1 MDAITAIQQ
10 RTSVRRYRAEPV
22 SRETIEQLLTCA
34 VRAPN
39 HKLTEPWR
47 FTVFG
52 SAARTRFAELRAR
65 HRLKRYS
72 DPAAPE
78 ALAAAEKIRQE
89 TTGTPV
95 FVVILSAVHPDE
107 ITREEDYAAS
117 MMAAANL
124 MIAAEALGLGSY
136 LKTGGIMRDPEFLQL
151 ARVPEGFR
159 VVAIIS
165 LGYPADREAPRRR
178 KPVASLTEWVE

>member
-10 RTSVRRYRAEPV
+10 RSSVRHYRPEPV
-22 SRETIEQLLTCA
+22 SRTIIEQLLQCA

-52 SAARTRFAELRAR
+52 SGARARFAELRAR
-65 HRLKRYS
+65 HRLKRY
-72 DPAAPE
+72 DNPAAPE
-78 ALAAAEKIRQE
+78 ALAAAAKIRRE
-89 TTGTPV
+89 TIDTPA
-95 FVVILSAVHPDE
+95 FVVISSKVDQDE

-117 MMAAANL
+117 MMAAENL
-124 MIAAEALGLGSY
+124 MIAAESLGLGSY
-136 LKTGGIMRDPEFLQL
+136 LKTGGIMRDPELLQL
-151 ARVPEGFR
+151 ARVAEGFR

-165 LGYPADREAPRRR
+165 LGYPADRETPRRR
-178 KPVASLTEWVE
+178 KPVSGLTEWVE